1 MNNTYKI
8 PNPLPPL
15 QTSFLGA
22 YLNNQRLQREHH
34 Y

>member
-15 QTSFLGA
+15 QTSFLD